1 MTWTVGDI
9 DMGNWG
15 LCPIC
20 ETPAPKMYIDNR
32 VETIEYVAKANFAGS
47 MMDIIPE
54 VLSTVSHHLVRHDD
68 ILDCVCGQYSDDG
81 TNTDGAAAARWRFHL
96 SNAVIDAM
104 RKVINDAG

>member
-1 MTWTVGDI
+1 
-9 DMGNWG
+9 MGNWD

-20 ETPAPKMYIDNR
+20 ENPAPKVYIENR
-32 VETIEYVAKANFAGS
+32 QETIEHVAKANYAAS
-47 MMDIIPE
+47 LADIIPE

-96 SNAVIDAM
+96 SNAVIYAM
-104 RKVINDAG
+104 RLALEER